1 MTCSFIIPSQCSN
14 DYYLPL
20 LKRLIESVAQDDSI
34 LLLAHDAPSESL
46 QELNQLALVNH
57 QLVIVPV
64 TGSFNFSSFINEGLR
79 KIRADV
85 YFLMNDDLVLRD
97 VAILDKMKKLAQT
110 PLRGCV
116 GAQLEY
122 PDGGIQHLG
131 IRLRWW
137 LAGKHITSEKELLK
151 SPACNPDT
159 DTFQVSGVTFAL
171 VSFSNETLEAVG
183 FLDERLAFGLQD
195 LDFCLRVSKAGRM
208 NLVLRGSGV
217 THAESLSRGRPTSL
231 KNLPKTVRDTIV
243 FRFKHPLL
251 TEKFAR

>member
-20 LKRLIESVAQDDSI
+20 LKRLINSVARDDSI
-34 LLLAHDAPSESL
+34 VLLAHDAPSESL
-46 QELNQLALVNH
+46 QELNELALANR

-64 TGSFNFSSFINEGLR
+64 TGLFNFSSFINEGLR

-85 YFLMNDDLVLRD
+85 YFLINDDLVLRD

-110 PLRGCV
+110 PLWGCV

-122 PDGGIQHLG
+122 PDGTTQHMG

-137 LAGKHITSEKELLK
+137 LAGKHITSEKELLELSTC
-151 SPACNPDT
+151 SPDS

-183 FLDERLAFGLQD
+183 FLDERLAYGLQD
-195 LDFCLRVSKAGRM
+195 LDFCLRAIKAGRM
-208 NLVLRGSGV
+208 NFVVRESGV
-217 THAESLSRGRPTSL
+217 THVESLSRGNPTSL
-231 KNLPKTVRDTIV
+231 KNLRKTARDTLV
-243 FRFKHPLL
+243 FRFKHPVLK
-251 TEKFAR
+251 EKFAS